1 MKKWINYFR
10 HLAVFLVFFIVATL
24 FLQIYGDF
32 SNNAEVGGK
41 ITIATNENTYEY
53 LQRASEK
60 FMAKN
65 PKANINI
72 VTVNEF
78 NFASLRDEN
87 ISVLNINSSDLEEVM
102 NSDEYA
108 SEISKDNSITDT
120 YSNNFANSR
129 LEEVKFQGQVV
140 AIPLTT
146 RPLVMYLRE
155 DMLNQYGYKYDD
167 MNTWDDFIKI
177 GKDIYQKSNGKV
189 KILNVTGQDYKDLV
203 AVLTMQIMELQKNL
217 DKATPEVISNLVK
230 EKIDLLRSNNI
241 LNESDGGEFLARVA
255 SINGMRELAALEEKC
270 SWVPYN
276 MPSMIVGGNK
286 FYIGEGENLLII
298 NKKEENSE
306 LIRRF
311 IGYLTSNSNFAIKD
325 VISGKFY
332 LSFLNIYKDVT
343 IEENIN
349 NFNEKSPLVIM
360 SNIAE
365 KAPKIKDYDLYR
377 KSIKLLIR

>member
-1 MKKWINYFR
+1 MKKRIK
-10 HLAVFLVFFIVATL
+10 HLAIFLVVFIGATL
-24 FLQIYGDF
+24 FLQVYNDLNSGTQVDG
-32 SNNAEVGGK
+32 E
-41 ITIATNENTYEY
+41 ITIATNESTYEY

-65 PKANINI
+65 SKANINI
-72 VTVNEF
+72 VIMNEF
-78 NFASLRDEN
+78 TPDLLGDEN
-87 ISVLNINSSDLEEVM
+87 ISVLNINSRDLQSIMDNEEYM
-102 NSDEYA
+102 SQIFKNS
-108 SEISKDNSITDT
+108 SITDT
-120 YSNNFANSR
+120 YSNNFTSSR
-129 LEEVKFQGQVV
+129 LEEVKFHEEVV

-167 MNTWDDFIKI
+167 MNTWDDFIRI
-177 GKDIYQKSNGKV
+177 GKDIYEKSNGKV

-203 AVLTMQIMELQKNL
+203 AVLTMQVMELQKNL
-217 DKATPEVISNLVK
+217 DKVTPEAISALVN
-230 EKIDLLRSNNI
+230 EKIELLRSNNI
-241 LNESDGGEFLARVA
+241 LNEVDGGEFLAKVA
-255 SINGMRELAALEEKC
+255 SINGMRELSALEEEC
-270 SWVPYN
+270 SWVPCN
-276 MPSMIVGGNK
+276 MPSMVVGGNK
-286 FYIGEGENLLII
+286 FYVGEGENLII
-298 NKKEENSE
+298 TNKKEENSE

-325 VISGKFY
+325 IISGKFY
-332 LSFLNIYKDVT
+332 LSFLNIYKDVA

-377 KSIKLLIR
+377 KAMNLLIR